1 MVETKRPF
9 LYFAD
14 NYNFTYA
21 EYFLV
26 CMWKNLGDNN
36 IAHNTILKSSTSK

>member
-21 EYFLV
+21 EYFSMYV
-26 CMWKNLGDNN
+26 K
-36 IAHNTILKSSTSK
+36 KSRGQ